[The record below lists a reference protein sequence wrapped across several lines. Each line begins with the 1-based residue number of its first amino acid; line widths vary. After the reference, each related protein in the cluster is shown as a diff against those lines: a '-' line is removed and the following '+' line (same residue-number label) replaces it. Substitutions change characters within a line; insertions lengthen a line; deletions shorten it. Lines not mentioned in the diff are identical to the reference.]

1 MDIYQPAE
9 DSNFLALHVKK
20 YAKGRV
26 LDVGTGSGIQAKTA
40 LKIAEKVIAVDINE
54 DAIKYCKEKYP
65 EIEFRVSDLFSN
77 VIEQFDLIIF
87 NPPYLPM
94 DEEDEKVFD
103 PALFGGKNG
112 WEIIERFLI
121 DAKSY
126 LKDNGR
132 ILLLISSLTN
142 QTKVEEIL
150 TKENYNFKQI
160 DELKMDFERLYIY
173 EIGK

>member
-9 DSNFLALHVKK
+9 DSEFLAKNVKK
-20 YAKGRV
+20 YAKGIV
-26 LDVGTGSGIQAKTA
+26 LDVGTGSGILAKTA
-40 LKIAEKVIAVDINE
+40 KETAKKVIGIDINQ

-65 EIEFRVSDLFSN
+65 DIEFRKSDLFSN
-77 VIEQFDLIIF
+77 IKEKFDLIVF

-94 DEEDEKVFD
+94 DEEDKKVFD
-103 PALFGGKNG
+103 PALFGGKYG
-112 WEIIERFLI
+112 WEIVEKFLI
-121 DAKSY
+121 QAKFY
-126 LKDNGR
+126 LKPEGK

-150 TKENYNFKQI
+150 AREDYKFKQI

-173 EIGK
+173 EIKR